1 MLYSSADIN
10 NINQCNMIMPCLKPP
25 AGMLH
30 NAAQPASG
38 HGCESESPTQ
48 AAALVRAWLQGRK
61 GVEEN

>member
-10 NINQCNMIMPCLKPP
+10 NMNQCNMIMPCPKPL

-38 HGCESESPTQ
+38 RGCESESPTR
-48 AAALVRAWLQGRK
+48 AAALVRALLQGRK
-61 GVEEN
+61 GVEED